1 MSNLTL
7 YQVSDQYLADLE
19 KLNDLELDDQTF
31 KDTLEGL
38 TGDFELKATNV
49 SMYYGNFW
57 ILFFSGS
64 LWIDLQGDS
73 GSHLELGSK
82 GLWE

>member
-31 KDTLEGL
+31 KDTLMIRCL
-38 TGDFELKATNV
+38 TDSDVDGKVYKTYEKAESACLDKLIEIVN
-49 SMYYGNFW
+49 
-57 ILFFSGS
+57 
-64 LWIDLQGDS
+64 DS
-73 GSHLELGSK
+73 K
-82 GLWE
+82 